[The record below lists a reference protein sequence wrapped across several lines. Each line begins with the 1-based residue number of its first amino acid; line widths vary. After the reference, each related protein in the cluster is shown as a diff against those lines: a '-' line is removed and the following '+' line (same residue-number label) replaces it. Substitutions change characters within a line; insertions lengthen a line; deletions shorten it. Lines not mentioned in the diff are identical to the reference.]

1 MKRKVHTWSVS
12 TTRSPE
18 DAFGYLADVTRHSEW
33 SPKPYRVED
42 LSGPVQKGTT
52 FTSYGWIPGDGDHRN
67 DVEVTEVDPP
77 RRFALRSIEKGQTFE
92 NTFVVEPE
100 GSGSRISRTIDLP
113 VPGGVVGA
121 LFPVLFAVVVK
132 PAVQKGM
139 NMLGSRLDAG
149 A

>member
-12 TTRSPE
+12 TTRAPAE
-18 DAFGYLADVTRHSEW
+18 AFAYLADVTRHSEW

-42 LSGPVQKGTT
+42 LSGPVEKGAT

-139 NMLGSRLDAG
+139 NLLGSRLDAG